1 MGKENKK
8 TAPPKM
14 SPYVFT
20 VLLIGFGL
28 WCFLDGWITSDP
40 EMIEHSTF
48 NRLLS
53 GVLLP
58 WGIYDYFKLRKR
70 EKNEKGSKD

>member
-1 MGKENKK
+1 MEKEDKK
-8 TAPPKM
+8 PAPPHM

-28 WCFLDGWITSDP
+28 WCFWDGWATSDP

-48 NRLLS
+48 NRVLS

-58 WGIYDYFKLRKR
+58 WGIYDYFKIRKR
-70 EKNEKGSKD
+70 EKKRKNQ